1 MNRTAIRTLTVS
13 AAVIGAAAALV
24 AGAASASA
32 DATGGTSTITVPVA
46 TEVAQAQAGIV
57 EIPLSPAQTSYN
69 SVTQSVDETFTV
81 TGGDARIS
89 VFVGHLEHSGGL
101 LIVDYKTKKSVQL
114 TNIVFDLINDQIS
127 AVPSGGTDPV
137 VFFDARGSH
146 VSQRTGTTD
155 SFSASDLQVDAAG
168 AAYLNG
174 ALGTSYFVAGQ
185 SAGSYAAS
193 WDNADG

>member
-1 MNRTAIRTLTVS
+1 MTRSAIRILAVS
-13 AAVIGAAAALV
+13 AVA
-24 AGAASASA
+24 AGAATALIAGAAPASA
-32 DATGGTSTITVPVA
+32 DVTGGTSTISIPVA

-69 SVTQSVDETFTV
+69 SSTQSVDETFTA

-89 VFVGHLEHSGGL
+89 VFAGQLQHSGSL
-101 LIVDYKTKKSVQL
+101 LIVDAKTRKSVQL
-114 TNIVFDLINDQIS
+114 TNIVFDLINDQIE
-127 AVPSGGTDPV
+127 AVPAGSTDPI

-146 VSQRTGTTD
+146 VSQRNGNTD
-155 SFSASDLQVDAAG
+155 TFSATDLQVNADG
-168 AAYLNG
+168 AAYLNS

-185 SAGSYAAS
+185 HAGSYAAG